1 MYPGRGGEGRGEIII
16 IYDKT
21 KKFRGEL
28 IKPVSFQLYFIFW
41 ETGNIKHSYDRK
53 YKFHCMVLSRVGF

>member
-1 MYPGRGGEGRGEIII
+1 MYPGRGGEGGN
-16 IYDKT
+16 YNHHKT

-41 ETGNIKHSYDRK
+41 EIGNIKHSYDRK
-53 YKFHCMVLSRVGF
+53 YKFHCMVLPRVGF